1 MLNAF
6 KYYVIGSSGTL
17 IVAFLN
23 MSGCSDCFC
32 KYWSKSELLTP
43 CLSLVCITN
52 LYHERYNN
60 FWFYCLFPKLL
71 LSNPRLTLELNFV
84 VIELFSHMLADFLNF
99 MRVFY
104 EGVFSIFA
112 QLLLASS
119 EICIQF
125 TSLNFITNISL
136 NRFCRYWIFS
146 AFAEKR
152 RCK

>member
-1 MLNAF
+1 M
-6 KYYVIGSSGTL
+6 
-17 IVAFLN
+17 
-23 MSGCSDCFC
+23 
-32 KYWSKSELLTP
+32 
-43 CLSLVCITN
+43 
-52 LYHERYNN
+52 
-60 FWFYCLFPKLL
+60 
-71 LSNPRLTLELNFV
+71 

-125 TSLNFITNISL
+125 TSLNFITSISL

-146 AFAEKR
+146 AFARKEDANKTEEKLEHAVR
-152 RCK
+152 FS